1 MKILLPT
8 DISDITLKTYLKYNS
23 LTEKYNNKELTEQ
36 QYEYK
41 VLELFSGI
49 PYNKIDK
56 VAHKDL
62 ILVLD
67 KIAKALK
74 TDVPF
79 TQRFELGGVEYGFIP
94 NLDEMSTG
102 EYLDLNKYFANEND
116 LPKLMAVLFRPIVK
130 STTFNDY
137 EIKPYEGSSKYE
149 KVMLKAPMNVVNG
162 ATGFFLNLSKEL
174 EIYILKYSKAEQQKA

>member
-62 ILVLD
+62 LLVLD

-102 EYLDLNKYFANEND
+102 EYLDLNKYFA
-116 LPKLMAVLFRPIVK
+116 K
-130 STTFNDY
+130 
-137 EIKPYEGSSKYE
+137 
-149 KVMLKAPMNVVNG
+149 
-162 ATGFFLNLSKEL
+162 
-174 EIYILKYSKAEQQKA
+174 